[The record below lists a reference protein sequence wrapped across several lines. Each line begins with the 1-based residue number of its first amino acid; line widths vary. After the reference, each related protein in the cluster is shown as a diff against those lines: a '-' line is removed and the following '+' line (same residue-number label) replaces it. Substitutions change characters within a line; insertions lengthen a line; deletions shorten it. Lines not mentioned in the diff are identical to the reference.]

1 MEYVDKKQWKKSAAQ
16 AYQPAGGYFETVY
29 NPNNPTVACQVQNLT
44 HLRAL
49 EKNFNERSKRFCL
62 PDADDGLAID
72 EILVKS
78 LSFRNPMRTYN
89 KGNYFPLRLILDLEL
104 DYKRN
109 KCNLKILNNH

>member
-1 MEYVDKKQWKKSAAQ
+1 MEYVDKKQWKKS
-16 AYQPAGGYFETVY
+16 TK
-29 NPNNPTVACQVQNLT
+29 CQVQNLT